1 MVVALGAGTAQQD
14 PFRKSIRL
22 RHRWRDARSRNTM
35 PVIREATVETM
46 LTIRIDAA
54 TQRKLDRLARERRTS
69 RSDIVRQALSQLTSA
84 TPVSGDA
91 SVYARVAD
99 LVGSF
104 SSGRGDLSTDTG
116 RRFAALVKA
125 KRKR

>member
-1 MVVALGAGTAQQD
+1 
-14 PFRKSIRL
+14 
-22 RHRWRDARSRNTM
+22 
-35 PVIREATVETM
+35 M

-54 TQRKLDRLARERRTS
+54 TQRKLDHLARTRRTS
-69 RSDIVRQALSQLTSA
+69 RSQIVRQALDQLA
-84 TPVSGDA
+84 APAPPLADA

-116 RRFAALVKA
+116 RRLATLLRA
-125 KRKR
+125 KRQR

>member
-1 MVVALGAGTAQQD
+1 MAVGTAQSD
-14 PFRKSIRL
+14 ASRKSIGPP
-22 RHRWRDARSRNTM
+22 HRWRDAWPRNTM
-35 PVIREATVETM
+35 PVIREAIVESV

-84 TPVSGDA
+84 TPANGDT

-116 RRFAALVKA
+116 RRLAALVKA

>member
-1 MVVALGAGTAQQD
+1 M
-14 PFRKSIRL
+14 S
-22 RHRWRDARSRNTM
+22 
-35 PVIREATVETM
+35 VIREAAVDAV

-84 TPVSGDA
+84 TPVKGDA

-104 SSGRGDLSTDTG
+104 SSGRSDLSTDTG
-116 RRFAALVKA
+116 KRFAALVKA